1 MISST
6 LSYNAKKAL
15 VKGFVLGVVT
25 IFAYIIII
33 VITTPSLPPYS
44 AIKAAFAINSIIIFG
59 TALGVGFQF
68 FISSY
73 SKELLSYCRLDEKGD
88 RGKISVKLTTLGKLL
103 VASSAVGTTRAT
115 AV

>member
-1 MISST
+1 MTSYT
-6 LSYNAKKAL
+6 LSNNAKKAL

-33 VITTPSLPPYS
+33 VITTPSLTPSS

-73 SKELLSYCRLDEKGD
+73 SKELLSYCRLDEKGNRD
-88 RGKISVKLTTLGKLL
+88 RGIIGAAAGSSSSTAIS
-103 VASSAVGTTRAT
+103 AFFS
-115 AV
+115 